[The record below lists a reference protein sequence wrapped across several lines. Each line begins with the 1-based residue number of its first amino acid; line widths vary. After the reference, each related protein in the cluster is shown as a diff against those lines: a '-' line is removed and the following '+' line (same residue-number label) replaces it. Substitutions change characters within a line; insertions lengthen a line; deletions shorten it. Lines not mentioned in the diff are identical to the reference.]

1 MPKMC
6 LDNVP
11 IFSSLYSL
19 YFYQFLRQTA
29 HKTYSLLNAQ
39 KSSSLMAF
47 YRVGYSTTRQIHRP
61 FGAQQHRLLKSKQCY
76 YWYVLCLPPVYTLRG
91 GTGIC
96 DSQKP
101 RYGNTST
108 ASIYEKVSRY
118 TNGRARIFSFAL
130 TILLLVQKE
139 RYSRLSLFR
148 KSSRLAL
155 QRMSR

>member
-1 MPKMC
+1 MVVAPTCASHCLRFPHWGVNMPKIC
-6 LDNVP
+6 LAYVP
-11 IFSSLYSL
+11 IFLSLYFW

-39 KSSSLMAF
+39 KSSLLMAF

-76 YWYVLCLPPVYTLRG
+76 YYWYVLCLPPVHTLCG
-91 GTGIC
+91 GIGIC

-108 ASIYEKVSRY
+108 AFLCCCGISI
-118 TNGRARIFSFAL
+118 
-130 TILLLVQKE
+130 
-139 RYSRLSLFR
+139 
-148 KSSRLAL
+148 
-155 QRMSR
+155 

>member
-1 MPKMC
+1 MVAPTCASHCLRFPHWGVNMPKMC
-6 LDNVP
+6 LDNEP

-39 KSSSLMAF
+39 KSSLLMAF

-61 FGAQQHRLLKSKQCY
+61 FGAQQHRLLKSKQCLIGMCY
-76 YWYVLCLPPVYTLRG
+76 AFPQCTHCAG

-108 ASIYEKVSRY
+108 AFLCCCGIIIGK
-118 TNGRARIFSFAL
+118 
-130 TILLLVQKE
+130 K
-139 RYSRLSLFR
+139 
-148 KSSRLAL
+148 
-155 QRMSR
+155 